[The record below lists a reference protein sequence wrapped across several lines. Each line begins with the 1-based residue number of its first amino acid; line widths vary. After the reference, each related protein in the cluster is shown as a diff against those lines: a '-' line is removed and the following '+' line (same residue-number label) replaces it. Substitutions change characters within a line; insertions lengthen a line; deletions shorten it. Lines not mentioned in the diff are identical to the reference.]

1 MGLSS
6 DSPQGAVTET
16 RSMTRE
22 SCSPYLTDDRQPN
35 LVEVDE
41 DPMRDPDVKDVKQ
54 QYPSLSDYFRILSY
68 LTTKDRA
75 VLIVALICS
84 MASGVPLPIM
94 NIVFGELVGSFSD
107 YFLPDSTTT
116 ESEFKASIS
125 RLSLY
130 IVYLFIAKF
139 VLTYFSMYCFRVTS
153 LRVSA
158 ALRLEYMASLF
169 AQPLSKLDQV
179 SVGTVVN
186 AITTSSNS
194 IQQSISDKLA
204 ILFQS
209 LALLIAAYII
219 AFKYSWALTLATS
232 SAILFILFVCC
243 LTLPAISKIQQKVDK
258 ADEKHSAI
266 AAEVFGSIRTVI
278 SLGAEAPLATKYRQW
293 VEESRKRGMSLSVIM
308 GLQFGLIFFAM
319 YASYAL
325 AFWLGLRLFQQG
337 HIPNINTVITV
348 FFSVMIAV
356 SVLGSIASP
365 LMMVS
370 KAASAAASFFEI
382 IDSERIVS
390 GGDRDAAALGSG
402 DIVFEDVQFSYPSRP
417 DTQIL
422 MGLNARFEKGKT
434 TAIVGPSGSGKS
446 TIVALTERWYSPEQ
460 GSISVGQR
468 NIEQLD
474 LKWWRSNI
482 GLVQQEPFLFNDTIF
497 KNVSFGLVGTKW
509 EDEPDSV
516 KAGLV
521 ENACKEAFA
530 DEFIDRL
537 PKGYETVVGENGTK
551 LSGGQKQRL
560 AIARSII
567 KEPTILVLDE
577 ATSAIDVRGEKI
589 VQAALDRVS
598 RNRTTLVIAHRLS
611 TVRRADRI
619 IVLRDGLKI
628 EEGTHDELLAVEDGL
643 YRGLVNAQKLEIA
656 ADDEDGTVETIEPF
670 KEELEHY
677 ATASAEDSQEEAKK
691 TKKRGFFTSVG
702 LLMYESR
709 THWPFFLLALLG
721 ILGAASAAYPLQS
734 WIFAKLIDVFSFR
747 DQKLTDAA
755 NFWSLWFFVLSL
767 GIAACYSAVGF
778 AANRLAIEMSS
789 TCRTEYFENILEKP
803 VPFYDLNDNA
813 SGSLVSR
820 LATDPKQVQDLI
832 GVNGVFPVISLC
844 SMIGCIAI
852 AFSFGWKLSLVATF
866 AALPFVFLAAFMR
879 IRYELEFDSMNAA
892 VYSGS
897 SQFAAEAIEAFRTVS
912 ALTME
917 DSILK
922 RYSNLLQEQQKKAFR
937 KAWLATLVFAFSD
950 SVELCAMALTFWY
963 GGQLLASREY
973 EPVSFFV
980 VYMSIIL
987 GGQQAGQFFSY
998 GPNIAQGTAA
1008 ANRMLDFR
1016 PDLCHS
1022 EKDSEKLKINTAT
1035 RSGAHI
1041 EFQKVAFKYA
1051 SQENPLFTDLDV
1063 TIGSGQFVAFVGAS
1077 GCGKT
1082 TIISMLERFY
1092 DPYKGNI
1099 FLNSENITSID
1110 TTSYRRSLS
1119 LVAQE
1124 PRLFEGTIRDNIT
1137 LGLDPSEYT
1146 DEELLQACTDAEIH
1160 NFITSLP
1167 EGYSTD
1173 LGIKAQTAL
1182 SGGQRQ
1188 RLCIARALLRKPTL
1202 LLLDEATSSLDS
1214 QSEKVVQ
1221 GALERLAARRSMTIV
1236 AVAHRLAT
1244 IQKADIIFVFGESQ
1258 NGNGSNIVERGSHQ
1272 DLLRNKGM
1280 YWQMCQANGLDR

>member
-365 LMMVS
+365 LMMCS
-370 KAASAAASFFEI
+370 GFLFEI

-721 ILGAASAAYPLQS
+721 ILGAASAYPLQS

>member
-1 MGLSS
+1 MGPSS

-16 RSMTRE
+16 RSMTGE
-22 SCSPYLTDDRQPN
+22 SRSPYLTDDRQPN
-35 LVEVDE
+35 VVEVDE
-41 DPMRDPDVKDVKQ
+41 DPKRDPDAKEVKEQ
-54 QYPSLSDYFRILSY
+54 SASLSDYFRILSY
-68 LTTKDRA
+68 LTTKDRM

-158 ALRLEYMASLF
+158 ALRLEYMGSLF

-232 SAILFILFVCC
+232 SAILFILIVCC

-278 SLGAEAPLATKYRQW
+278 SLGAEAPMAARYCQW

-308 GLQFGLIFFAM
+308 GIQFGLLFFAM

-337 HIPNINTVITV
+337 NIPNINTVITV

-382 IDSERIVS
+382 IDSERIAS

-422 MGLNARFEKGKT
+422 VGLNARFERGKT

-537 PKGYETVVGENGTK
+537 PKGYETLVGENGTK

-598 RNRTTLVIAHRLS
+598 RNRTTIVIAHRLS

-619 IVLRDGLKI
+619 IVLRGGLNI

-643 YRGLVNAQKLEIA
+643 YRGLVNAQRLEIA
-656 ADDEDGTVETIEPF
+656 ADDQNDTVETTEAL
-670 KEELEHY
+670 KEGLEHY
-677 ATASAEDSQEEAKK
+677 ATATAEDSQEEAKK

-709 THWPFFLLALLG
+709 AHGPFFLLALLG
-721 ILGAASAAYPLQS
+721 ILGAASAYPLQS
-734 WIFAKLIDVFSFR
+734 WLFAKLIDVFSFR

-778 AANRLAIEMSS
+778 ATNRLAIEMSS
-789 TCRTEYFENILEKP
+789 TCRTEYFENILKKS

-820 LATDPKQVQDLI
+820 LATDPKQIQDLI

-1016 PDLCHS
+1016 PDLSHS
-1022 EKDSEKLKINTAT
+1022 EKDSEKLKIDTAI

-1041 EFQKVAFKYA
+1041 EFQNVAFKYA
-1051 SQENPLFTDLDV
+1051 SQENPLFTGLDV
-1063 TIGSGQFVAFVGAS
+1063 TIESGQFVAFVGAS

-1099 FLNSENITSID
+1099 FLNSENISSID

-1146 DEELLQACTDAEIH
+1146 DEELVQACTDAEIH

-1173 LGIKAQTAL
+1173 LGIKAQTAV

-1258 NGNGSNIVERGSHQ
+1258 NGNGSKIVERGSHQ
-1272 DLLRNKGM
+1272 ELLRNKGM

>member
-6 DSPQGAVTET
+6 DSPEGAVTET
-16 RSMTRE
+16 RSMTSEAR
-22 SCSPYLTDDRQPN
+22 SPYLTDEPN
-35 LVEVDE
+35 VVKVDD
-41 DPMRDPDVKDVKQ
+41 DPKRELDAKDVKEQ
-54 QYPSLSDYFRILSY
+54 SVSLSDYFRILSY
-68 LTTKDRA
+68 LTTKDRM

-84 MASGVPLPIM
+84 MASGIPLPIM
-94 NIVFGELVGSFSD
+94 NIVFGELVGNFSN

-116 ESEFKASIS
+116 ESEFKSSIS

-158 ALRLEYMASLF
+158 ALRLEYMGSLF

-209 LALLIAAYII
+209 LALLIAAYVI

-232 SAILFILFVCC
+232 SAILFILVVCC
-243 LTLPAISKIQQKVDK
+243 LTLPAITKIQQKVDK

-293 VEESRKRGMSLSVIM
+293 VEESRKRGMSMSVVM

-382 IDSERIVS
+382 IDSERIAS
-390 GGDRDAAALGSG
+390 GGDRDAAALSSG
-402 DIVFEDVQFSYPSRP
+402 DIVFKDVQFSYPTRP

-422 MGLNARFEKGKT
+422 MGLNARFERGKT

-497 KNVSFGLVGTKW
+497 KNVSFGLIGTKW

-537 PKGYETVVGENGTK
+537 PKGYETLVGENGTK

-567 KEPTILVLDE
+567 REPSILILDE

-598 RNRTTLVIAHRLS
+598 RNRTTIVIAHRLS

-619 IVLRDGLKI
+619 IVLRGGLNI

-643 YRGLVNAQKLEIA
+643 YRGLVNAQRLEIA
-656 ADDEDGTVETIEPF
+656 ADDENDTVETTEAL

-677 ATASAEDSQEEAKK
+677 VTTTAEDSQEEAKK
-691 TKKRGFFTSVG
+691 TKS
-702 LLMYESR
+702 SR
-709 THWPFFLLALLG
+709 AQGPFFLLALLG
-721 ILGAASAAYPLQS
+721 ILGAASAYPLQS
-734 WIFAKLIDVFSFR
+734 WLFAKLIDVFSFR
-747 DQKLTDAA
+747 GQKLTDAA

-778 AANRLAIEMSS
+778 ASSRLAIEMSS
-789 TCRTEYFENILEKP
+789 TCRTEYFENILKKS

-820 LATDPKQVQDLI
+820 LATDPKQIQDFI
-832 GVNGVFPVISLC
+832 GINGVFPVISLC

-922 RYSNLLQEQQKKAFR
+922 RYSNLLQDQQKKAFR

-1016 PDLCHS
+1016 PDLSDS
-1022 EKDSEKLKINTAT
+1022 EKDSEKLKIDTAIRT
-1035 RSGAHI
+1035 GAHI

-1051 SQENPLFTDLDV
+1051 SQENPLFTGLDV
-1063 TIGSGQFVAFVGAS
+1063 TIESGQFVAFVGAS

-1082 TIISMLERFY
+1082 TVISMLERFY

-1099 FLNSENITSID
+1099 FLNGENITSID

-1146 DEELLQACTDAEIH
+1146 DEELVQACTDAEIDD
-1160 NFITSLP
+1160 FITSLP

-1173 LGIKAQTAL
+1173 LGIKAQTAM

-1214 QSEKVVQ
+1214 QSEKLVQ
-1221 GALERLAARRSMTIV
+1221 GALECLAARRSMTIV

-1258 NGNGSNIVERGSHQ
+1258 NGNGSKIVERGSHQ
-1272 DLLRNKGM
+1272 ELLRNKGM

>member
-6 DSPQGAVTET
+6 YSPQGAVTET
-16 RSMTRE
+16 RSITGE
-22 SCSPYLTDDRQPN
+22 SRSPYLTDDQQAN
-35 LVEVDE
+35 VVEVDE
-41 DPMRDPDVKDVKQ
+41 EPKRDHDTKNAKEQPA
-54 QYPSLSDYFRILSY
+54 SLSGYFRILSY
-68 LTTKDRA
+68 LTTKDRMI
-75 VLIVALICS
+75 LIVALICS

-116 ESEFKASIS
+116 ESEFKASVS

-158 ALRLEYMASLF
+158 ALRLEYMGSLF

-232 SAILFILFVCC
+232 SAILFILMVCC
-243 LTLPAISKIQQKVDK
+243 LTLPAIFKIQQKVDK

-278 SLGAEAPLATKYRQW
+278 SLGAEAPLATRYRQW

-308 GLQFGLIFFAM
+308 GLQFGLLFFAM

-337 HIPNINTVITV
+337 HIANINTVITV

-382 IDSERIVS
+382 IDSERIAS
-390 GGDRDAAALGSG
+390 GGDRDAAALDSG
-402 DIVFEDVQFSYPSRP
+402 DIVFEDVQFTYPYRP

-422 MGLNARFEKGKT
+422 MGLNARFERGKT

-497 KNVSFGLVGTKW
+497 KNVSFGLIGTKW

-530 DEFIDRL
+530 DEFINRL
-537 PKGYETVVGENGTK
+537 PKGYETLVGENGTK

-560 AIARSII
+560 AIARSIVR
-567 KEPTILVLDE
+567 EPTILILDE

-619 IVLRDGLKI
+619 IVLRGGLNI

-643 YRGLVNAQKLEIA
+643 YRGLVNAQTLDSA
-656 ADDEDGTVETIEPF
+656 VDDENDTVETMEPL
-670 KEELEHY
+670 KDELEHY
-677 ATASAEDSQEEAKK
+677 ATATAEDSQEVKK

-709 THWPFFLLALLG
+709 THWPFFLLALFG
-721 ILGAASAAYPLQS
+721 ILGAASAYPLQS
-734 WIFAKLIDVFSFR
+734 WLFAKLIDVFSFR
-747 DQKLTDAA
+747 GQKLTDAA

-767 GIAACYSAVGF
+767 GIAACYAAVGF
-778 AANRLAIEMSS
+778 ATNRLAIEMSS
-789 TCRTEYFENILEKP
+789 TCRTEYFENVLKKS

-820 LATDPKQVQDLI
+820 LATDPKQIQDLV

-973 EPVSFFV
+973 EPISFFV

-1016 PDLCHS
+1016 SDLSHS
-1022 EKDSEKLKINTAT
+1022 ENDSEKLKIDTAIRT
-1035 RSGAHI
+1035 GAHI

-1051 SQENPLFTDLDV
+1051 SQENPLFTGLDV
-1063 TIGSGQFVAFVGAS
+1063 TIESGQFVAFVGAS

-1146 DEELLQACTDAEIH
+1146 DEELIQACTDAEIH
-1160 NFITSLP
+1160 SFITSLP
-1167 EGYSTD
+1167 DGYSTD
-1173 LGIKAQTAL
+1173 LGIKAQTSL

-1214 QSEKVVQ
+1214 QSEKIVQ
-1221 GALERLAARRSMTIV
+1221 GALERLAAQRSMTIV

-1258 NGNGSNIVERGSHQ
+1258 NGNGSQIVERGSHQ
-1272 DLLRNKGM
+1272 ELLRNKGM
-1280 YWQMCQANGLDR
+1280 YWQMCQANGLDM